1 LGAVGDRGCAGVANI
16 RDRVIARVFRE
27 PGLIEQ
33 WGSGFPRILDEAKP
47 A

>member
-1 LGAVGDRGCAGVANI
+1 M
-16 RDRVIARVFRE
+16 FRE